1 MIPKPET
8 RPGVYIIMSSAAL
21 SVNWSAVLLAAVV
34 AFIIVC
40 TLISVIL
47 KELYRRY

>member
-1 MIPKPET
+1 
-8 RPGVYIIMSSAAL
+8 MSSGAFL
-21 SVNWSAVLLAAVV
+21 VNWSAMLLAAVV

-47 KELYRRY
+47 KELYKRC

>member
-1 MIPKPET
+1 
-8 RPGVYIIMSSAAL
+8 MSSAAL
-21 SVNWSAVLLAAVV
+21 LVNWNGVLLAVLV

-47 KELYRRY
+47 KDLYKRY

>member
-8 RPGVYIIMSSAAL
+8 RSGVYIIMSSVAL
-21 SVNWSAVLLAAVV
+21 LVNWSAVLLAAAV

-40 TLISVIL
+40 TLVSVIR
-47 KELYRRY
+47 KELYKRY